1 MLISL
6 CERRYMLYLNI
17 YSFSQQ
23 IRDINNTRTS
33 YLSREHKAPAK
44 YHAAGNLHT
53 FKAST
58 PELSEAV
65 RANIPRV
72 NRRPFSTTRG
82 ARWPT

>member
-1 MLISL
+1 MLIF
-6 CERRYMLYLNI
+6 ERNGVIFKYLQPRALW
-17 YSFSQQ
+17 QQ
-23 IRDINNTRTS
+23 IWYINKTWTS
-33 YLSREHKAPAK
+33 YLSREREAPAK
-44 YHAAGNLHT
+44 YHASGNLHT

-82 ARWPT
+82 ARWST